1 MKHVNKAV
9 LPAFRSSRSIH
20 LAGVIGVLALNPCT
34 VAWSAEGDSEDSFL
48 EEVTVT
54 AQFRR
59 ETLQT
64 VPIAITALDAE
75 KLEARGMSTIHDL
88 SSSAPN
94 LIISRGTH
102 SQGPIAQTFIRG
114 VGQGDGHL
122 GFEPGVG
129 FYLDDVYYG
138 VMLGSDFELSD
149 ARVEILRGPQG
160 TLAGKNSIG
169 GSIKLFSKKPT
180 ADTDGYLSAGYG
192 DFDRTVLKGAGN
204 IALTDNLF
212 VRLSGYYKKVDG
224 YMDRIDY
231 ACANPGSGAPT
242 LRAGSSN
249 CKLGTEG
256 GEDVRGA
263 RAALRWV
270 PSDAIENTL
279 TVYGSRDRSEVA
291 AEKLL
296 FLNNPLVPGGGSQ
309 FITGPRSYVTYSSF
323 VTQPFTDP
331 ARYLTPTPRPGAG
344 THGSMVVPTN
354 MEIDSYGASNVLE
367 WKLGEAL
374 SFSSIS
380 GFRDNQGT
388 YGIYQGGGPY
398 VVQILDNE
406 WSQKQF
412 TQELR
417 LNGTAFSMLDWTV
430 GGYYYDQE
438 AIFGGTKILS
448 PGTVNE
454 TLFQGR
460 DPVPSTSKSAFA
472 HGVWRLTQQLSLITG
487 VRYTEEEKSYEFE
500 RRNPF
505 APGPSYTPVGLLDG
519 SSARYS
525 GNNTD
530 YRAGVQYQWTP
541 SFMTY
546 LQYSTGFRGGG
557 VNPRPFVVEQEV
569 SFGPETVG
577 AAEFGIKADLLNK
590 RLRIN
595 AATFFNRYEDI
606 IFSNTSPTI
615 INGVL
620 VSANN
625 LTPVNAGD
633 ADIKGVELE
642 VTAFLGGLQID
653 ASGSYLDFQFKRI
666 GAAGALISGVSLDTE
681 EPFAPEHKYSL
692 GLQYAFDFDL
702 GTITPRLDA
711 DYQAEFFTDINNSR
725 EAKVD
730 ARTLVNARLSWA
742 SATDT
747 WQAAL
752 ISTNVLDKFYYI
764 NKFRNAPPTNFVA
777 GQPGAPRQVWMTVQR
792 NF

>member
-1 MKHVNKAV
+1 MKHVNGAV
-9 LPAFRSSRSIH
+9 VPAFRSSRSAH
-20 LAGVIGVLALNPCT
+20 LAGVIGVLALGPCT
-34 VAWSAEGDSEDSFL
+34 VALGAEGEPAADVL

-75 KLEARGMSTIHDL
+75 KLEARGISTMHDL

-94 LIISRGTH
+94 LIIAKGTH
-102 SQGPIAQTFIRG
+102 SLGPIAQTFIRG

-180 ADTDGYLSAGYG
+180 AETDGYVSAGYG

-224 YMDRIDY
+224 YMDRVDY
-231 ACANPGSGAPT
+231 ACANPGSTAPT
-242 LRAGSSN
+242 QRAGSSD

-263 RAALRWV
+263 RAALRWT
-270 PSDAIENTL
+270 PTDSIENTL

-296 FLNNPLVPGGGSQ
+296 MLNNALVPGGGSQ
-309 FITGPRSYVTYSSF
+309 FITGPRSYVTYSAF

-331 ARYLTPTPRPGAG
+331 SRYLTPTPQPGAG
-344 THGSMVVPTN
+344 THGSIEVPTN

-374 SFSSIS
+374 TLSSIT
-380 GFRDNQGT
+380 GFRDNEGM

-398 VVQILDNE
+398 VVQILINE

-417 LNGTAFSMLDWTV
+417 LNGTSFGLLDWSV
-430 GGYYYDQE
+430 GGYYYDQD
-438 AIFGGTKILS
+438 AIFGGLKVLS
-448 PGTVNE
+448 PGAANE
-454 TLFQGR
+454 TLFEGR
-460 DPVPSTSKSAFA
+460 DPVPSNSKSAFA
-472 HGVWRLTQQLSLITG
+472 HGVWRVTQQLSLITG
-487 VRYTEEEKSYEFE
+487 VRYTEEEKTYTFQ

-505 APGPSYTPVGLLDG
+505 GPGPSYTPVGVLDNT
-519 SSARYS
+519 SATYS

-541 SFMTY
+541 AFMTY

-557 VNPRPFVVEQEV
+557 VNPRPFVIQQEV
-569 SFGPETVG
+569 PFGPETV
-577 AAEFGIKADLLNK
+577 AATEFGFKADLLDK
-590 RLRIN
+590 RLRLN
-595 AATFFNRYEDI
+595 GATFFNRYEDI
-606 IFSNTSPTI
+606 IFSNNSPTVI
-615 INGVL
+615 DGV
-620 VSANN
+620 VVAANN
-625 LTPVNAGD
+625 STPVNAGD

-666 GAAGALISGVSLDTE
+666 GAAGALIPGVTLDTQ
-681 EPFAPEHKYSL
+681 EPFAPERKYSL
-692 GLQYAFDFDL
+692 GMQYAFDLGL
-702 GTITPRLDA
+702 GTITPRVDA
-711 DYQAEFFTDINNSR
+711 DYQAEFFTDIVNSR
-725 EAKVD
+725 EGKVD
-730 ARTLVNARLSWA
+730 ARTLVNARLSWT
-742 SATDT
+742 SADEI

-752 ISTNVLDKFYYI
+752 VSTNLLDKFYYI